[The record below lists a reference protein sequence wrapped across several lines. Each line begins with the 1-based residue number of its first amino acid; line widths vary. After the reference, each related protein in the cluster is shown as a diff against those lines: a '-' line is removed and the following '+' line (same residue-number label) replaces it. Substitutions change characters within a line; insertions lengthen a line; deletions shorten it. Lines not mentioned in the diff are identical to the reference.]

1 MTLCWLPER
10 NGQFQIGNS
19 EIIQYKEKSLNQFI
33 ECTRGEDNTTA
44 QIWDAATEVT
54 SNFRVFINKGTATEV
69 ELSVLGIVDAE
80 QTTLTDT
87 GSYYLPGDKLSI
99 SKLGGTSTSSELT
112 TWLYNVKKLIQVE
125 SIAFNNNI
133 ATCYLFKSTWCFGWR
148 SGYNLW
154 CKPNHL

>member
-1 MTLCWLPER
+1 M
-10 NGQFQIGNS
+10 
-19 EIIQYKEKSLNQFI
+19 NQFI

-99 SKLGGTSTSSELT
+99 SKL
-112 TWLYNVKKLIQVE
+112 VV
-125 SIAFNNNI
+125 
-133 ATCYLFKSTWCFGWR
+133 
-148 SGYNLW
+148 
-154 CKPNHL
+154 HH